1 MFSYALLMELLPS
14 EFKEEDIEKELRRLE
29 ELNIIIIDKENMS
42 YTFSN
47 TLVKDVVY
55 GLMLFSQRRQ
65 LHRSVVGKKIVKNL
79 QLKCLHRFL
88 P

>member
-1 MFSYALLMELLPS
+1 MELLPN
-14 EFKEEDIEKELRRLE
+14 EFKEEDIEIELRKLE
-29 ELNIIIIDKENMS
+29 ELNIIIIDSKENMS

-65 LHRSVVGKKIVKNL
+65 LHRMVVGKSIKKS
-79 QLKCLHRFL
+79 FD
-88 P
+88 